1 MAADAEK
8 TAFTADQRAG
18 HVDVEDGVASVGDA
32 HLEAPAG
39 LHDAVQLLAGELCGP
54 YRRLGPVGGVDG
66 VGAAGRV
73 VSAGSFGCFGGLGC
87 LGSFGGLGCL
97 GKTGGA
103 GNVESCRKEQRKKQG
118 RKEQRLTERVS
129 LHGSAGWLLF
139 LNGSEEPN
147 RIPPDRFFCFF
158 GRLFRA
164 VPPPPG
170 SSSARFLLCP
180 GFAAARFS
188 APSPGSAAR
197 LSPRPGGGQRSCGSG
212 AGTAPERS

>member
-8 TAFTADQRAG
+8 TALTADQRAG

-39 LHDAVQLLAGELCGP
+39 LHDAVQLLAGELRGP

-66 VGAAGRV
+66 VGSVGAAGRV

-103 GNVESCRKEQRKKQG
+103 GNVGSCRKEQRKKQG
-118 RKEQRLTERVS
+118 RKEQRLAERVS
-129 LHGSAGWLLF
+129 VHGSAGWLPF
-139 LNGSEEPN
+139 LS
-147 RIPPDRFFCFF
+147 
-158 GRLFRA
+158 
-164 VPPPPG
+164 
-170 SSSARFLLCP
+170 
-180 GFAAARFS
+180 
-188 APSPGSAAR
+188 
-197 LSPRPGGGQRSCGSG
+197 
-212 AGTAPERS
+212 